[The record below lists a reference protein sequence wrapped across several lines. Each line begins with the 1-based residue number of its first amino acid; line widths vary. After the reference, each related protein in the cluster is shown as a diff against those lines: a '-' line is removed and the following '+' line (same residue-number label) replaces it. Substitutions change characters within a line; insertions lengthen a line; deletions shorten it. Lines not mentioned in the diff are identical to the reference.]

1 MTWWSEHSAA
11 PRFVLAKLA
20 IRCRFVDR
28 FVGFRAPS
36 HVSDQRFSTRGALL
50 PSAGSRQARFPVF
63 LGTMKAPRTCSLM
76 ISVTGSTRPSCVRV
90 RLSAPD
96 EPGGKLIRPGPLVQP
111 VFPAR
116 HAAPVGARGIS
127 QVPWRPVPSLCPAPR
142 PRPSRRDLAA
152 SGRADTAPGLTKPK
166 ASAST

>member
-63 LGTMKAPRTCSLM
+63 LGTMKALRLPAHANPLPYDFGYRLHAPLLCSC
-76 ISVTGSTRPSCVRV
+76 SPERS
-90 RLSAPD
+90 
-96 EPGGKLIRPGPLVQP
+96 
-111 VFPAR
+111 
-116 HAAPVGARGIS
+116 
-127 QVPWRPVPSLCPAPR
+127 
-142 PRPSRRDLAA
+142 
-152 SGRADTAPGLTKPK
+152 
-166 ASAST
+166 